1 MAIQTINVG
10 NIAND
15 GTGDDL
21 REAFIKVNDNF
32 TDLNNRVVEIPLS
45 ASNIGTSGQGVYADT
60 VNNTLQFKKLVPGQ
74 NTSITANN
82 ETITISTSGGMSG
95 FLVLTNNGSLTVD
108 TTNYLALEGR
118 QNITTTSTN
127 GAVFFDINPTDLVV
141 QDTNPRLGG
150 NLNAD
155 QNNIVNVDTV
165 SAGSIL
171 GNLTGLVHGIDIR
184 DINQFFDRDFDF
196 GPLIDRTFDSI
207 IDFIIK
213 DYPVDIGGLVGNE
226 IKDVNIDLGPL
237 VA

>member
-82 ETITISTSGGMSG
+82 ETITISSSGGMSG

-108 TTNYLALEGR
+108 NTNYLALEGR

-141 QDTNPRLGG
+141 QDTSPRLGG

-184 DINQFFDRDFDF
+184 DINQFFDKDFDF
-196 GPLIDRTFDSI
+196 GPFIDRTFDSI

>member
-32 TDLNNRVVEIPLS
+32 TDLNERVVQIPLS
-45 ASNIGTSGQGVYADT
+45 ASNIGTAGQGVYADT

-82 ETITISTSGGMSG
+82 ETITISSSGGMSG

-108 TTNYLALEGR
+108 TTNYLGLEGR
-118 QNITTTSTN
+118 QNITTTATN
-127 GAVFFDINPTDLVV
+127 GTVFFDIDGADLVV

-150 NLNAD
+150 PLNAD
-155 QNNIVNVDTV
+155 QRNIVNVDTL

-184 DINQFFDRDFDF
+184 DINQYFDKDFDF
-196 GPLIDRTFDSI
+196 GPFIDRTFDSI

-213 DYPVDIGGLVGNE
+213 DYPVDIGGLIGDEV
-226 IKDVNIDLGPL
+226 KDVNIDLGPL
-237 VA
+237 VV